1 MKNAQKMYSKKD
13 ERGVVSILS
22 VIFFIILMSVLTVS
36 FMRMVTDEQTQ
47 VINDDLSKG
56 ALAAA
61 QSGVEDAKRAL
72 LYCRSN
78 PAAAPCATITNN
90 TCQGFFAGGNF
101 STELG
106 LNVLPGDGSVQVGD
120 PSNNQR
126 YTCVTIDSDTADYR
140 AIMSEE
146 KVELI
151 PLRGV
156 TPNVVDGIRF
166 SWRGVDDAPMALPTE
181 NRLSQINTGTPGSPN
196 QLPRKQEW
204 KDPSGDAYL
213 AVPRLQ
219 ILDFDQGVAL
229 DTQNDNSAGMFI
241 VPLADGSSSSI
252 TDVALPGANNGINPT
267 GLTNKRQTA
276 TCGTGVVD
284 GYRCRVTVS
293 FAGAIPANHQYYL
306 AVKSVYGSADFKVE
320 LLSGNTVVNL
330 DDVQP
335 EVDSTGV
342 AGNAYKRVISRV
354 AYEVDGFLTTNVIE
368 SGAGVCKDFFV
379 TRNSMTSQTNCLA
392 P

>member
-1 MKNAQKMYSKKD
+1 MKNVQKMYSKKD

-72 LYCRSN
+72 MYCRSN
-78 PAAAPCATITNN
+78 PTATPCAGLTNS

-101 STELG
+101 QTELG
-106 LNVLPGDGSVQVGD
+106 LNVLPSDGSVQVGD

-151 PLRGV
+151 PLRG
-156 TPNVVDGIRF
+156 TAAFDGIRF
-166 SWRGVDDAPMALPTE
+166 SWRGVDDAPMELPTE
-181 NRLSQINTGTPGSPN
+181 NRLRQINAAPASSIN

-204 KDPSGDAYL
+204 RDPSGDPYL

-219 ILDFDQGVAL
+219 ILDFDMTAAL
-229 DTQNDNSAGMFI
+229 DAQNDNSAGMFVI
-241 VPLADGSSSSI
+241 PLDNGGSAVVTNI
-252 TDVALPGANNGINPT
+252 ALPGANNGINPT
-267 GLTNKRQTA
+267 SLSNKRQTA
-276 TCGTGVVD
+276 VCGTGVND

-293 FAGAIPANHQYYL
+293 FGGTVPANHQYFL

-320 LLSGNTVVNL
+320 LMNGSTVVNL

-342 AGNAYKRVISRV
+342 AGNSYKRVISRV

-379 TRNSMTSQTNCLA
+379 TRSSMTSDTNCLT